1 MSSIAG
7 KMAYPLRSPYAASK
21 WGLIGLTLTLAQE
34 VGSFGIRVNAIC
46 PGPTR
51 TQMIDAVIRDRAEA
65 AGVDVGAMTEEY
77 TRATALKRMV
87 LPEEVAD
94 LVLFLCSPEAAA
106 ITGQAIDVS
115 AGYGFRI
122 GN

>member
-1 MSSIAG
+1 VISA
-7 KMAYPLRSPYAASK
+7 R
-21 WGLIGLTLTLAQE
+21 AQ
-34 VGSFGIRVNAIC
+34 
-46 PGPTR
+46 
-51 TQMIDAVIRDRAEA
+51 A
-65 AGVDVGAMTEEY
+65 AGVDVGVMLQEY

-94 LVLFLCSPEAAA
+94 LVLFLCSPEASA

>member
-1 MSSIAG
+1 
-7 KMAYPLRSPYAASK
+7 
-21 WGLIGLTLTLAQE
+21 
-34 VGSFGIRVNAIC
+34 
-46 PGPTR
+46 
-51 TQMIDAVIRDRAEA
+51 MIDSVIRARAEA